1 MPGFQV
7 FTLGCAPLLATIVL
21 WHSGSQVS
29 ALKTKEVDRAV
40 NGISQHP
47 AYLGLHKFVD
57 DYLKSKIPLTD
68 ITILLPA
75 NIAALQSYTKDQQ
88 STILSYNTIAT
99 RYLFSNLTDIPP
111 GTQIDTIEGNLV
123 AKRGPKGRPIVTFQ
137 GGSKLPTA
145 LVVPNLWVGS
155 DFTIQGT
162 STLLIPPDL
171 IPAASTTS
179 LRGGIG
185 RAIGGTVRD
194 TVRGTINGVGS
205 LFRPSPRP

>member
-1 MPGFQV
+1 M
-7 FTLGCAPLLATIVL
+7 IVL
-21 WHSGSQVS
+21 WHSGCQVS
-29 ALKTKEVDRAV
+29 ALRTKEVDRAV
-40 NGISQHP
+40 NSISQRP
-47 AYLGLHKFVD
+47 AYQGLHKFVD

-88 STILSYNTIAT
+88 TTILSYNTIAT
-99 RYLFSNLTDIPP
+99 RYLFRNLTDIPP

-123 AKRGPKGRPIVTFQ
+123 AKRGPKGQPIVTFQ

-171 IPAASTTS
+171 VPAASTTS

-205 LFRPSPRP
+205 FLRPSPRP

>member
-1 MPGFQV
+1 V
-7 FTLGCAPLLATIVL
+7 
-21 WHSGSQVS
+21 SQVS
-29 ALKTKEVDRAV
+29 ALRTKEVDRAV

-47 AYLGLHKFVD
+47 AYQGIHKFVD

-75 NIAALQSYTKDQQ
+75 NIAALRSYTKDQQ

-99 RYLFSNLTDIPP
+99 RYLFRNLTDIPP
-111 GTQIDTIEGNLV
+111 GTEIDTIEGNLV
-123 AKRGPKGRPIVTFQ
+123 AKRGPKGQPIVTFQ

-171 IPAASTTS
+171 VPAASTTS
-179 LRGGIG
+179 RRSGIG
-185 RAIGGTVRD
+185 RAIGGAVKD
-194 TVRGTINGVGS
+194 TVRGTISGVGS
-205 LFRPSPRP
+205 LFRPSPSP